1 MSTDQGRP
9 AEPEPLNDTVPLDLG
24 APADA
29 QPTIEPNPAS
39 TTPAYTT
46 DFVLPPAPAAATTAT
61 TPDLTEANQAVA
73 PAVPG
78 RPAPR
83 VGTVVWGLILAVIGV
98 GVIAAAAGAR
108 FDVELVSIT
117 LLALAGVGLLVG
129 SIATS
134 MRRRRS

>member
-9 AEPEPLNDTVPLDLG
+9 AEPEPLNDTVPLDRGANDTLPLDLG
-24 APADA
+24 APAET
-29 QPTIEPNPAS
+29 QPTAEPNV
-39 TTPAYTT
+39 AYTT
-46 DFVLPPAPAAATTAT
+46 DFVLPPAAAPAPA
-61 TPDLTEANQAVA
+61 PEVDQAVA
-73 PAVPG
+73 PPAPA

-83 VGTVVWGLILAVIGV
+83 VGTVVWGLVLAVIGV